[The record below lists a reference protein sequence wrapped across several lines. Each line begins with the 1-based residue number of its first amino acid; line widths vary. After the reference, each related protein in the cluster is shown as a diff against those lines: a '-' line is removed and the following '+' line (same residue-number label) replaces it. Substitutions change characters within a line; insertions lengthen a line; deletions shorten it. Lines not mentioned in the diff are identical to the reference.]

1 MAHDVF
7 ISYSK
12 RDKQKAD
19 AVVAGLER
27 SGIRCWIA
35 PRDVTPG
42 KTWGQEIVKAISD
55 SKIMVMI
62 LSEAANKS
70 SQVVREVERAA
81 NEEVIIIPFRIDDI
95 DPTGDIAY
103 FLSTTHWL
111 DALTPPLEAHIDQLG
126 RTIQVFLSEGSSE
139 DMEDLLRPPESL
151 TQPDSRSHT
160 QVYSKT
166 DKDAIAHKKDWMA
179 FVSLGSGILSMC
191 GWLLPICGFP
201 FVIGGIVLGILGLKS
216 TKRVISIIGLALSG
230 IALVLLILNMIL
242 GVAMSLT
249 DPEFFES
256 LWIMSKVC

>member
-7 ISYSK
+7 VSYSK
-12 RDKQKAD
+12 RDKQVAD

-27 SGIRCWIA
+27 RGIRCWIA

-42 KTWGQEIVKAISD
+42 KTWGQEIVRAIAD

-81 NEEVIIIPFRIDDI
+81 NEEVIIIPFRIDNI

-111 DALTPPLEAHIDQLG
+111 DALTPPLESHIDQLG
-126 RTIQVFLSEGSSE
+126 KTIQAFLSEGGSE
-139 DMEDLLRPPESL
+139 VIEDLLRSPARV
-151 TQPDSRSHT
+151 TQPEKMTSVQDL
-160 QVYSKT
+160 SKPDQKAT
-166 DKDAIAHKKDWMA
+166 HRKKDWMA
-179 FVSLGSGILSMC
+179 FVALGLGIVSMC

-201 FVIGGIVLGILGLKS
+201 FVIGGIVFGILGLKS
-216 TKRVISIIGLALSG
+216 SKRVISIIGLILSG
-230 IALVLLILNMIL
+230 LALILLVLNMIL
-242 GVAMSLT
+242 GMAMSLS
-249 DPEFFES
+249 DPDFFET
-256 LWIMSKVC
+256 LWEISKVC